1 MVLDDQDWQLPQLE
15 NIKVTAEELM
25 LLDWILCSGSAL
37 IPGATVDDL
46 IERWSSVRLDVW
58 KCLSEIDRLKI
69 GPLATVSF
77 EMDEFTAKV
86 LLALTP
92 TTFRWGTGVDC
103 GFSLKMKL
111 FHFLSGEIENDNT
124 QDETNSNS
132 EDQSTGSA
140 GSES

>member
-15 NIKVTAEELM
+15 NIKATAEELM
-25 LLDWILCSGSAL
+25 LLDWILCSGSGL

-46 IERWSSVRLDVW
+46 LERWASVRFDVW
-58 KCLSEIDRLKI
+58 KGLNDIERTKI
-69 GPLATVSF
+69 GPLGTVSF

-92 TTFRWGTGVDC
+92 TTFRWGTGTDC

-111 FHFLSGEIENDNT
+111 FHFLTGEVENDNS
-124 QDETNSNS
+124 QNETNRNP
-132 EDQSTGSA
+132 ENPPTGSTGS
-140 GSES
+140 ES